1 MLRTKGEKAFEAVN
15 IVLLSILVLVT
26 AYPLYYVLAASF
38 SNPAEI
44 MKHTGVLW
52 GLKGF
57 SLESYKYVFRYPMV
71 WIGYGNTLVYVLVGT
86 AVNTLFTALAAYG
99 LSRKN
104 AMLCNF
110 FMVLITVTMFFSG
123 GLIPTYLL
131 VDNMGLTNTRLVM
144 FIWKMAQPYN
154 LIVMRTSFREIPD
167 SLIESATIDGANHF
181 QIFWK
186 IAVPVSKAV
195 LFVIILF
202 YGVYHWNAWFYAMV
216 FLRSKSLYPLQI
228 VLRDILVAND
238 VSAMTEGMVG
248 MDEKEMIGATIKYAI
263 IVVSTVPILCV
274 YPFIQKH
281 FVKGVMVGA
290 IKG

>member
-1 MLRTKGEKAFEAVN
+1 MLRSKGEKIFEVCN
-15 IVLLSILVLVT
+15 ILLLTAMVLVT
-26 AYPLYYVLAASF
+26 AYPLYYVLVASF
-38 SNPAEI
+38 SDPGQI

-52 GLKGF
+52 WLKGF
-57 SLESYKYVFRYPMV
+57 SLESYKYVFKYPMV
-71 WIGYGNTLVYVLVGT
+71 WVGYGNTLFYVVAGT
-86 AVNTLFTALAAYG
+86 TVNTLITALAAYG

-104 AMLCNF
+104 TMLCNF
-110 FMVLITVTMFFSG
+110 MMVVITITMFFSG

-131 VDNMGLTNTRLVM
+131 VDNIGLTDTRLAL
-144 FIWKMAQPYN
+144 ILWKAVQPYN
-154 LIVMRTSFREIPD
+154 LIVMRTAFRELPD
-167 SLIESATIDGANHF
+167 SLVESATIDGANHF

-186 IAVPVSKAV
+186 IAIPVCKAV
-195 LFVIILF
+195 FFVIILF
-202 YGVYHWNAWFYAMV
+202 YIVYHWNAWFYAMV
-216 FLRSKSLYPLQI
+216 FQRSKDLYPLQI

-281 FVKGVMVGA
+281 FVKGVMIGA